1 MKIKSFL
8 TFKCKRL
15 DKGSE
20 KNRIEVLPMDE
31 MKTQYIGT
39 EAHSIEDVR

>member
-1 MKIKSFL
+1 MFSDIQKQ
-8 TFKCKRL
+8 TL
-15 DKGSE
+15 DKKLR